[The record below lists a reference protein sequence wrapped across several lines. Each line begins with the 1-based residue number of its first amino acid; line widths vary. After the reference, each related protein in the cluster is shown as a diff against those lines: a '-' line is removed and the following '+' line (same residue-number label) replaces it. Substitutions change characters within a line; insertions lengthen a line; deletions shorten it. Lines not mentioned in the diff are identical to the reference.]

1 MVSNRDEQ
9 RLFEQSVISELQPNL
24 NQVRAHTTVEQ
35 KIEQALVYR
44 DEHKEQIKEYYN
56 KNKER
61 IKEYKKE
68 YRNENKGKISEYY
81 SENREAI
88 SEQKKIKIHCLYC
101 DTHTRRS
108 DIKRHNKTN
117 KHKKNI
123 YFHYLN
129 FIHS

>member
-68 YRNENKGKISEYY
+68 YR
-81 SENREAI
+81 
-88 SEQKKIKIHCLYC
+88 KIK
-101 DTHTRRS
+101 
-108 DIKRHNKTN
+108 KT
-117 KHKKNI
+117 
-123 YFHYLN
+123 YLN
-129 FIHS
+129 ISVRTEKREHE